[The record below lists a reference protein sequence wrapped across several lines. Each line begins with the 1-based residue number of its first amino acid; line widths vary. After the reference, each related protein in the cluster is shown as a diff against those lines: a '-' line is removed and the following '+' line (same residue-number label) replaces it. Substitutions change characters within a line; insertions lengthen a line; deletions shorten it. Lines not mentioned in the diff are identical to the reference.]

1 MGGGRHLRQRGTL
14 GLAHQAFQNEEE
26 GTGEVSDEFI
36 AVYGHW
42 DGLAEPLRL
51 GRLYTHRAAA
61 REVFEYEFEREVLE
75 RPDMAGLKLDPRL
88 SQFAGR
94 QYPPQG
100 QITFGAFADASPD
113 RWGRALLRRRL
124 ERAQRAGRADP
135 KARLYES
142 DYLLGVHDR
151 YRAGALRFRRNDAGP
166 FLDDQHDIAAPPFV
180 QLRVL
185 EAASLALERDEN
197 NTASEADEWLRM
209 LIAPGGS
216 LGGAR
221 PKASVV
227 DPTGHL
233 WIAKFPS
240 VRDDCDVG
248 AWEMVV
254 HTLAKACGLNV
265 PDALV
270 RRFGSAHHTF
280 LVKRFDR
287 TAQGRR
293 RHFAS
298 AMNLTGHQDGD
309 DASTGASYLEIAQ
322 VLMTDGAS
330 TDADLR
336 ELWSR
341 IVFNLLVSN
350 TDDHLR
356 NHGFVLEPG
365 RGWRLSPAFDMNPV
379 PHAHGLKLNISEADN
394 AMDLELARSVALY
407 FRLSATEAMDIIN
420 RQQQVVAQWRTI
432 ADSLG
437 ISALQQR
444 RLADAFLLVE
454 SRI

>member
-1 MGGGRHLRQRGTL
+1 MSN
-14 GLAHQAFQNEEE
+14 GL
-26 GTGEVSDEFI
+26 I
-36 AVYGHW
+36 AVYGDW
-42 DGLAEPLRL
+42 DGLAEPVRL
-51 GRLYTHRAAA
+51 GRLYTRPTGVQ
-61 REVFEYEFEREVLE
+61 EVFEYEFEREVLN

-88 SQFAGR
+88 GWFAGR

-100 QITFGAFADASPD
+100 QETFGAFSDTSPD
-113 RWGRALLRRRL
+113 RWGRLLMRRRL

-142 DYLLGVHDR
+142 DYLMGVHDA
-151 YRAGALRFRRNDAGP
+151 YRIGALRFRRDDEGP

-180 QLRVL
+180 QLRAL
-185 EAASLALERDEN
+185 EAASLALERDKDN
-197 NTASEADEWLRM
+197 LASEADEWLRM

-240 VRDDCDVG
+240 VRDDHDVG

-254 HTLAKACGLNV
+254 YTLAKACGLDV

-341 IVFNLLVSN
+341 IVFNVLVSN

-356 NHGFVLEPG
+356 NHGFLLEPS
-365 RGWRLSPAFDMNPV
+365 RGWALSPAFDMNPV
-379 PHAHGLKLNISEADN
+379 AHAHGLKLNISESDN
-394 AMDLELARSVALY
+394 AMDLELAQSVAPY
-407 FRLSATEAMDIIN
+407 FRISVEQAEEIISN
-420 RQQQVVAQWRTI
+420 QILVVSQWRTI
-432 ADSLG
+432 ADSLS
-437 ISALQQR
+437 ISYREQQQMEAAF
-444 RLADAFLLVE
+444 RLAVHA
-454 SRI
+454 